1 MTTSDETAFPDRVA
15 RVLEPGL
22 DVLDAVDRVIAACV
36 EATSAIEAGIV
47 IADRFGTLQVLAS
60 TSERSS
66 EAEEAQLGT
75 DEGSCLDCYRT
86 GTTVDVADVSTHESE
101 WPAFVTTMRD
111 RGLQGTFAEPIRLR
125 DRTIGSLCVFADHT
139 PRAQRRG
146 RRADPTAR
154 RRRFGCPRAPA
165 GPWWPRHDRGP
176 GRGRPRGAG
185 ARRAG
190 EGCARLPAG
199 HPDGRGVPA
208 AATCCGRRR
217 PQPPRAGRGRRA
229 PGRRPRQHR
238 LGPSGPRPVRLRPQH
253 QAVVVGGERHRD
265 HLAERIAVEL
275 HALGGVDGQPERPRP
290 GVPERT

>member
-139 PRAQRRG
+139 RGHSDEDVVLIRLLADAASAALVRQRDRGGPVTIEDRVEDALGARVLVEQAKGALAYRRG
-146 RRADPTAR
+146 IRMDEAFQLLRRAAADAGR
-154 RRRFGCPRAPA
+154 SLRALA
-165 GPWWPRHDRGP
+165 EDVVH
-176 GRGRPRGAG
+176 RGADLSSTG
-185 ARRAG
+185 
-190 EGCARLPAG
+190 
-199 HPDGRGVPA
+199 
-208 AATCCGRRR
+208 
-217 PQPPRAGRGRRA
+217 
-229 PGRRPRQHR
+229 
-238 LGPSGPRPVRLRPQH
+238 
-253 QAVVVGGERHRD
+253 
-265 HLAERIAVEL
+265 
-275 HALGGVDGQPERPRP
+275 
-290 GVPERT
+290 